1 LDIFSGKQYKQGGD
15 MKTVKGFP
23 ATSQDDYQL
32 NVTNIIRHAARSFG
46 AQEIAS
52 RKLDGTMFRYTY
64 SDAYARMGQL
74 ANAMTRLGINV
85 GDRVGVLA
93 WNTHE
98 NYEIYFGVPG
108 MGAVMLLLNL
118 RLTPQ
123 DLAYVVNHAGASL
136 IIVDELLLP
145 LAAAIA
151 PLCPGVKGFV
161 VITSKNPADL
171 PIKLSPMYSFE
182 ELLSRE
188 SPDFEWPNLDETSA
202 YAACYTT
209 GTTGQPKGVYY
220 SHRNVYLHSCC
231 IALNAEMRLE
241 DSCLQIVPM
250 FHALGWG
257 TCQAATMIGARQVFS
272 GMYTLDTLAGLASL
286 FVTERI
292 TVSAGAPAI
301 FMPLLEYIR
310 TLDQKPDLSGVR
322 LISGATEPPIS
333 MMKGFADLT
342 GAEIIHAYGATETTP
357 LATINR
363 IKPWM
368 KDTFSEEEKWDRK
381 RKQGYCVVGLDL
393 KIVDPLGQEVP
404 RDGQTPGEVLIRGPW
419 ITGRYHNAPGSE
431 AQFTEDGYWRSG
443 DVGTIDSEGYV
454 KVTDRVKDVIKSGGE
469 WISSVDMENE
479 ILGHPAVLEAAVVG
493 LAHPKWEERPLALVV
508 LRPESRGNV
517 DADEIR
523 EHLGKKFA
531 KWQLPESVL
540 FVDAIPKTSVGKI
553 NKKKIRLQ
561 HKDLYL

>member
-1 LDIFSGKQYKQGGD
+1 
-15 MKTVKGFP
+15 MKIVKGFP

-32 NVTNIIRHAARSFG
+32 NLTNVIKQAVRSFG
-46 AQEIAS
+46 DQEIAS
-52 RKLDGTMFRYTY
+52 RKHDGTIFRYTY
-64 SDAYARMGQL
+64 REAYGRMGRL
-74 ANAMTRLGINV
+74 ANAMTELGIKV

-123 DLAYVVNHAGASL
+123 DLAYVINHSGASL

-145 LAAAIA
+145 IANAVA
-151 PLCPGVKGFV
+151 PLCPGVKGYV
-161 VITSKNPADL
+161 VITSKNIGDL
-171 PIKLSPMYSFE
+171 QTKLSPIYSFE
-182 ELLSRE
+182 EILGQA
-188 SPDFEWPNLDETSA
+188 SPDYDWPILDEKSA

-220 SHRNVYLHSCC
+220 SHRNVYLHSCS
-231 IALNAEMRLE
+231 IALNVEMTMK

-257 TCQAATMIGARQVFS
+257 MCQAATMAGARQVFS
-272 GMYTLDTLAGLASL
+272 GMYTLETLGGLAEL
-286 FVTERI
+286 FVKEKV

-310 TLDQKPDLSGVR
+310 TLDEKPDLSGVR
-322 LISGATEPPIS
+322 LLSGATEPPVA
-333 MMKGFADLT
+333 MMKGFAQLT

-357 LATINR
+357 LVTINR

-368 KDTFSEEEKWDRK
+368 EGRLTEEEKWDRK

-393 KIVDPLGQEVP
+393 KVLDALGKEVAP
-404 RDGQTPGEVLIRGPW
+404 DGQTPGEVLIRGPW
-419 ITGRYHNAPGSE
+419 ITRSYHNAPGSE
-431 AQFTEDGYWRSG
+431 VQFTEDGYWRSG
-443 DVGTIDSEGYV
+443 DVGTIDIDGYV
-454 KVTDRVKDVIKSGGE
+454 KITDRVKDVIKSGGE

-479 ILGHPAVLEAAVVG
+479 IMSHPAVLDAAVVG
-493 LAHPKWEERPLALVV
+493 VAHPKWDERPLALVV
-508 LRPESRGNV
+508 LRSEYQGKV

-523 EHLGKKFA
+523 THLSRKFA
-531 KWQLPESVL
+531 KWQLPDTVL
-540 FVDAIPKTSVGKI
+540 FVDAIPKTSVGKS
-553 NKKKIRLQ
+553 NKKVIREE
-561 HKDLYL
+561 HKDIYAE